1 MPRRK
6 RSVWDYIDVILVAV
20 FTFLFVVSLNSIILM
35 VVFGWLERLG
45 VTDPLQAYVLI
56 LIGSLIALILLGE
69 NVIKRLKK

>member
-1 MPRRK
+1 MSRRR

-20 FTFLFVVSLNSIILM
+20 FTFLFMVSLNNIILI
-35 VVFGWLERLG
+35 VVFGWLEKLG

-69 NVIKRLKK
+69 NVIKRLKS